1 MLLFTVLGWWNEC
14 SLGEEKLFLNGR
26 VYLFLLSKRDK
37 RVRKVERERRMQNSW
52 NMKGTE
58 IKWDRSVLQDQKKQ
72 MGLKNRK
79 YIAFLPWI
87 PNWQFCSI
95 FKVRCERIWESFPLT
110 SLPGCF
116 GNRVKKG
123 WGKSR
128 GAKKYLSVQKTAVF
142 PDSHCA
148 QRLLWYT
155 HSSQL

>member
-1 MLLFTVLGWWNEC
+1 MKWMQPWWGKIIFETVEYIFFYFRRETKEWE
-14 SLGEEKLFLNGR
+14 R
-26 VYLFLLSKRDK
+26 
-37 RVRKVERERRMQNSW
+37 VERERRMQKQLKYERNR
-52 NMKGTE
+52 NKMKN
-58 IKWDRSVLQDQKKQ
+58 KMRQKCITRPKKAN
-72 MGLKNRK
+72 GIKNRK

-128 GAKKYLSVQKTAVF
+128 GATKYLSVQKTAVF